1 MPLYSEWQIQS
12 VCSAIWVCQ
21 NYKTS
26 VVRAWDVYIIHDAV
40 HPRSG
45 RFVRRMST
53 HTHTYTHTHTDTENI
68 HTWAHKHM
76 YMYRETL
83 TISKRIEIVGVGRV
97 DKTIIEPIGAGWFGS
112 DALWTPKNDAPAAV
126 RRLTCHAH
134 PLYVCMYVSMYTM
147 NATHALFI
155 CSIYVCMH
163 ACICMCI
170 CVWYTQSRMQHPH
183 SLHVCMYMRMYVCVY
198 ACIYVCMHMLYTCIL
213 HMCVCV

>member
-1 MPLYSEWQIQS
+1 
-12 VCSAIWVCQ
+12 
-21 NYKTS
+21 
-26 VVRAWDVYIIHDAV
+26 
-40 HPRSG
+40 
-45 RFVRRMST
+45 
-53 HTHTYTHTHTDTENI
+53 
-68 HTWAHKHM
+68 
-76 YMYRETL
+76 MYRETL

-147 NATHALFI
+147 NATYALFI

-170 CVWYTQSRMQHPH
+170 CV
-183 SLHVCMYMRMYVCVY
+183 
-198 ACIYVCMHMLYTCIL
+198 
-213 HMCVCV
+213 